1 MKEEHLT
8 DWNIPAELKFI
19 MLLGYDDI
27 IQMEY
32 IYIYIIQM
40 IKYDVIEKHRDIITM
55 LEIGYDMI

>member
-8 DWNIPAELKFI
+8 DWNIPAELKII
-19 MLLGYDDI
+19 MLLGYDAI
-27 IQMEY
+27 IQMVY
-32 IYIYIIQM
+32 IYLIQV

>member
-8 DWNIPAELKFI
+8 DWNIPAELKNI

-27 IQMEY
+27 IQMV
-32 IYIYIIQM
+32 YIIQM

-55 LEIGYDMI
+55 LKIGYDMI

>member
-8 DWNIPAELKFI
+8 DWNIPAELKII

-27 IQMEY
+27 IQME
-32 IYIYIIQM
+32 YIYIIQM